1 MTQISAFTAAEV
13 EVRCSRLQSGDD
25 VRLQSKPGSFL
36 SGGPSLILAIA
47 VGLVMILLF
56 LRMVVFVAGTGHH
69 HL

>member
-1 MTQISAFTAAEV
+1 MQISAFTVTEV
-13 EVRCSRLQSGDD
+13 EVRCSRLHAGDD
-25 VRLQSKPGSFL
+25 VRLQSKPGNSL

-47 VGLVMILLF
+47 VALIMILLF